1 MDYMVVVIVVT
12 IVFLALWMALVLFA
26 MSEARS
32 MLSKYDNPLPWIHSR
47 SITSAVRNLR
57 EIKDKGVVEKE
68 DVGEY
73 KFIMII
79 LKGTFIVF
87 PLCMLLF
94 LATLLVRQ

>member
-1 MDYMVVVIVVT
+1 MVVVIVVT

-79 LKGTFIVF
+79 LKGTFIVL

-94 LATLLVRQ
+94 LVLFLVRQ